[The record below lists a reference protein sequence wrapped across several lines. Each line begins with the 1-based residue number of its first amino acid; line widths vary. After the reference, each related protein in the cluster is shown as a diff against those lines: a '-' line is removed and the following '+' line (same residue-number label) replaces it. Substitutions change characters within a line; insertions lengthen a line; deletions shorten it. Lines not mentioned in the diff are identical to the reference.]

1 MVHGRRRDGRN
12 GRRST
17 WARVTAAALSTA
29 LISAALLAGA
39 EASPANADFASQC
52 AAPTRTLPAG
62 ATSISVAA
70 GETVLVAA
78 DFTGGIDALPA
89 GATLCVGAG
98 ATLTG
103 SYLNNPAG
111 ALVVASG
118 ATLAMPGVAVNAG
131 FSLDVEGTA
140 TFAGLAM
147 NGNGLVTVAS
157 GAHFTVNGSL
167 SSAAGSF
174 ENSGIFTVQGAFDL
188 NSGVTFDNSGILS
201 VHGGAAISGPLT
213 NSGLAGFQQG
223 LTINSSGALQN
234 TCAISATGDLINNS
248 PNASNAGLVI
258 ASGVLTNNGGATWAQ
273 SNRGV
278 ARAAGLRD
286 DGAVVGLGRYSFT
299 GTTSVQGGFTGA
311 SAADPIVVQS
321 VAPAGQIFD
330 TATGTVAN
338 TVRGTVN
345 LLDPFPDCGASAT
358 PSADVEVQKDGP
370 ATVLEN
376 GVVTYTVT
384 VVNHGPGAAADVVL
398 NDTLPAG
405 FALDPASTAGTVA
418 GGVLSWQV
426 GGLAA
431 GASASFTF
439 SGTATAPAGTVLVN
453 TASSTSSTPDTAPSN
468 NDGSSAGS
476 TVDTEVIAVP
486 PPVNNPPVAD
496 DLAVDTSTG
505 LLTLGRVHATD
516 PDAGQKLTY
525 SAITRPSH
533 GSMYF
538 SGTGGFVYVSA
549 NDFSGVDTF
558 EYQVCDNASPTPA
571 CDTAT
576 VTITVYPRALADAAQ
591 TFQDTAVTIPL
602 TDNDTAGA
610 PLDGTVVT
618 APQHGAVTL
627 DPATGLAVYTPAGGY
642 TGPDSFDYRICSP
655 TAPALCATAHV
666 TIDVLP
672 PNVPPTIDPLTQ
684 VTTTNVA
691 ATDTVTTDD
700 ANPDAVLTDYQGVPP
715 RSGVATVSGDGTVV
729 YTPRTGFAGRD
740 EYTVIVCDDGTPQL
754 CATGVV
760 HVEVYPVATPDT
772 ATTTPGAPV
781 DIDVL
786 GNDDGTVDPP
796 TVATAPGHGTVTF
809 SGGIARYVPAPG
821 FSGTDTFRY
830 TICAQGQTDLC
841 STTTVTVT
849 VSPAVVVPP
858 VGPGGSGGAGG
869 SGPAGGKGSGLAATG
884 SDASGPL
891 IAGIG
896 ALLAFAAGVS
906 LLATRRRRR
915 HP

>member
-1 MVHGRRRDGRN
+1 MVHARRGST
-12 GRRST
+12 RRT
-17 WARVTAAALSTA
+17 IWARVTGSALSTLLVAGA
-29 LISAALLAGA
+29 LIAGA
-39 EASPANADFASQC
+39 GASPASADFTSQC
-52 AAPTRTLPAG
+52 AAPTRTVAAG

-78 DFTGGIDALPA
+78 DFTGGVDALPA
-89 GATLCVGAG
+89 GSTLCVGAG

-118 ATLAMPGVAVNAG
+118 ATLVMPSVAVNAG

-147 NGNGLVTVAS
+147 NGNGIVTVAS
-157 GAHFTVNGSL
+157 GARFTVNGSL

-174 ENSGIFTVQGAFDL
+174 QNSGTFTVQGAFDL
-188 NSGVTFDNSGILS
+188 NSGVAFDNSGILS

-213 NSGLAGFQQG
+213 NSGIAGFQQG

-248 PNASNAGLVI
+248 ANASNAGLVI
-258 ASGVLTNNGGATWAQ
+258 ASGVFTNNGGATWAQ

-286 DGAVVGLGRYSFT
+286 DGAIVGLGRYSFS
-299 GTTSVQGGFTGA
+299 GTTSVQGSFTGA
-311 SAADPIVVQS
+311 SAADPITVQS

-330 TATGTVAN
+330 TATGSVTN

-345 LLDPFPDCGASAT
+345 LLDPFPSCGASTT
-358 PSADVEVQKDGP
+358 PSADVEVQKVGP

-376 GVVTYTVT
+376 GTVTYTVT
-384 VVNHGPGAAADVVL
+384 VVNHGPGAADDVVL
-398 NDTLPAG
+398 SDTLPAG
-405 FALDPASTAGTVA
+405 FALDPASTTGTVN

-426 GGLAA
+426 GTLAS
-431 GASASFTF
+431 GASATFTF

-453 TASSTSSTPDTAPSN
+453 TARSTSSTPDTAPSN

-496 DLAVDTSTG
+496 DLVLDTSTG
-505 LLTLGRVHATD
+505 LLALGRVTATD

-525 SAITRPSH
+525 STVTRPAH

-538 SGTGGFVYVSA
+538 SSTGGFVYVSD

-576 VTITVYPRALADAAQ
+576 VTINVYPRALADAAQ
-591 TFQDTAVTIPL
+591 TFEDTPVTIPL

-618 APQHGAVTL
+618 GPLHGTVSL
-627 DPATGLAVYTPAGGY
+627 DPATGDAVYTPDAGY
-642 TGPDSFDYRICSP
+642 TGQDAFDYRICSP
-655 TAPALCATAHV
+655 TAPDLCATAHV

-691 ATDTVTTDD
+691 TTDTVTTDD

-715 RSGVATVSGDGTVV
+715 RSGVASVAPDGTVV

-760 HVEVYPVATPDT
+760 HVEVYPVATPDSAVT
-772 ATTTPGAPV
+772 APGTAV

-796 TVATAPGHGTVTF
+796 TIATPPGHGTVTF
-809 SGGIARYVPAPG
+809 TGGVAHYVPAPG

-830 TICAQGQTDLC
+830 TICANGQPDLC

-849 VSPAVVVPP
+849 VQPAVVVPP
-858 VGPGGSGGAGG
+858 VGPGGSGGSGG
-869 SGPAGGKGSGLAATG
+869 SGPAGGTGSGLADTG
-884 SDASGPL
+884 SDATGPL
-891 IAGIG
+891 VLG
-896 ALLAFAAGVS
+896 LTVLAAGMVLVAS
-906 LLATRRRRR
+906 RLRRRRR
-915 HP
+915 A